1 MESLI
6 KTMLLQHIYQVTLFV
21 TLFNYEPHTTRSNL
35 RIDSRIG
42 ARVRDSSKQARH
54 YCYTEIC
61 LAPGTGRKISLD
73 GRHSMEKV
81 SIIYDIETT
90 ALQPFDHD
98 ARITAIG
105 IKTDSQEIIIT
116 HEDEKCILE
125 NFWGF
130 LKQFDD
136 FRLIGFNNFGFDSQW
151 LIIRSFKHNIP
162 IVEFSHKSVDLRY
175 VLSNGKVTKGT
186 LEDFSLLI
194 SNNGKHKG
202 MKGSTA
208 IELWRNNNI
217 QELKEYLLNDVR
229 MTYTIFQRLQSIGVL

>member
-1 MESLI
+1 
-6 KTMLLQHIYQVTLFV
+6 
-21 TLFNYEPHTTRSNL
+21 
-35 RIDSRIG
+35 
-42 ARVRDSSKQARH
+42 
-54 YCYTEIC
+54 
-61 LAPGTGRKISLD
+61 
-73 GRHSMEKV
+73 MEKV